1 MLSGLRRRIGALIGG
16 FEAAQGS
23 RRLKGFQPSRA
34 HVNTLIAAA
43 GSDITARARY
53 LVRNNGY
60 ALNAAE
66 SWTGNAVGTGIKPS
80 SLIADKDLK
89 ALVQQLWLAWTDESD
104 AEGLTDF
111 YGQQRRAARE
121 VFIAGEVFFRLR
133 PRRPEDGLT
142 VPLQLQMLPSEMLP
156 LTRTEILPGGN
167 VIRQGIEF
175 DRIGRRVAYH
185 FLRRHPGDCTD
196 PGLVGE
202 TVRVPATEIIHVIDP
217 VESGQLRGV
226 SRLAPAIVKL
236 FLLDQYDDAELE
248 RKKIA
253 AMYAMFVTSP
263 APADVIDLVP
273 ADDGSGDRI
282 VEVQPGQVV
291 PLEPGEQI
299 QTSAPADVG
308 GSYEPFEYRTLLQ
321 ISAATGVPYAYL
333 SNDMLKANYSNS
345 RMALLEFRRRVEA
358 WQHSVMVHQMC
369 RVVWQRW
376 MDVAVLSGA
385 LDIPGYERNRAA
397 FIACSWLPPKWDWV
411 DPLKDAKAEIEQID
425 AGLKS
430 RTQALAE
437 RGFDAEQVDAEIAAD
452 RDREQRLGLSFG
464 ATPPAAPTHDTSPIS
479 RRMDMSERVFSIDT
493 VSEVTGI
500 SRANLHQM
508 ICRRHFV
515 PIHSTRNGVARDFTL
530 RDMVHLAV
538 VSDLRSI
545 GVDLRRAVNMV
556 GSSADGTAGRD
567 IVTCRS
573 GEIEITV
580 DVARIADRVRDR
592 MAGERS

>member
-1 MLSGLRRRIGALIGG
+1 
-16 FEAAQGS
+16 
-23 RRLKGFQPSRA
+23 
-34 HVNTLIAAA
+34 
-43 GSDITARARY
+43 
-53 LVRNNGY
+53 
-60 ALNAAE
+60 
-66 SWTGNAVGTGIKPS
+66 
-80 SLIADKDLK
+80 
-89 ALVQQLWLAWTDESD
+89 
-104 AEGLTDF
+104 
-111 YGQQRRAARE
+111 
-121 VFIAGEVFFRLR
+121 
-133 PRRPEDGLT
+133 
-142 VPLQLQMLPSEMLP
+142 
-156 LTRTEILPGGN
+156 
-167 VIRQGIEF
+167 
-175 DRIGRRVAYH
+175 
-185 FLRRHPGDCTD
+185 
-196 PGLVGE
+196 
-202 TVRVPATEIIHVIDP
+202 
-217 VESGQLRGV
+217 
-226 SRLAPAIVKL
+226 
-236 FLLDQYDDAELE
+236 ELE

-253 AMYAMFVTSP
+253 AMYAMFVISP
-263 APADVIDLVP
+263 APADVIDMVP

-369 RVVWQRW
+369 RKVWQRW
-376 MDVAVLSGA
+376 LDVAVLSGA
-385 LDIPGYERNRAA
+385 LDIPGYERNRAS

-452 RDREQRLGLSFG
+452 KAREQRLGLSFG

-545 GVDLRRAVNMV
+545 GIDLRRAVNMV

-573 GEIEITV
+573 GDIEITV